1 MVHGPSLNHEHTY
14 STTPRSM
21 RFNNIYTDPTIYDAS
36 IISVLSRSSC
46 HSFLSVWGWSK
57 SFLNRG
63 IFINERNISFGS
75 EKFDQ
80 L

>member
-46 HSFLSVWGWSK
+46 HSLSVWGMEQIFFK
-57 SFLNRG
+57 SWNFYK
-63 IFINERNISFGS
+63 RNVSFGS